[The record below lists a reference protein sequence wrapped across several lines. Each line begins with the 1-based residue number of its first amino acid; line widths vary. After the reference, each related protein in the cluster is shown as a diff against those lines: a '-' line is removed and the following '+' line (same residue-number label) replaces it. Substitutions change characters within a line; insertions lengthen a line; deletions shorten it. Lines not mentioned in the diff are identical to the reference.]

1 MQPFTLLIKPS
12 GSDCNID
19 CRYCFYKDRALEFG
33 RGRQRMSDEVL
44 EKFVKDYMQLG
55 FGVVGFA
62 WQGGEPT
69 LMGVDFFRRAVELQ
83 KKYGSN
89 GQQVSNTLQT
99 NGVLLDDNWCRF
111 LHENKFLLGISIDGP
126 KEFHDKYRV
135 DHSGSGTFE
144 RVMRGIEN
152 CQEHKVEFSALVL
165 LNNNNVEHPERLFDF
180 LIENELTYLQFIPC
194 IEREVATNQI
204 ADFSITPKQ
213 YGDFLCRLFDLWYE
227 YGPEKLNIREFDSL
241 VTYFVL
247 GKHTICTYSKQCAGF
262 VVVEHSGEA
271 FCCEFFVE
279 PKWRLGNILETPL
292 DKLAA
297 GSIKRAFARDK
308 QDLCNKCLLCNH
320 LDICRGGCMKD
331 RVRTLC
337 HSERSEESPL
347 GFDKNSFGQE
357 NYFCESY
364 KQFFDYTIPR
374 FMQIAAAIEDG
385 SAARHTRSADRIRL
399 RIQK

>member
-12 GSDCNID
+12 GSDCNIE
-19 CRYCFYKDRALEFG
+19 CRYCFYKDRTPEFG
-33 RGRQRMSDEVL
+33 RGKQRMSDEVL
-44 EKFVKDYMQLG
+44 EKLVKDYMQLG
-55 FGVVGFA
+55 FPVVGFA

-69 LMGVDFFRRAVELQ
+69 LMGVDFFRRAVEFQ

-89 GQQVSNTLQT
+89 GQEVSNTLQT

-135 DHSGSGTFE
+135 DHSGSGTFD
-144 RVMRGIEN
+144 RVIRGIEN
-152 CQEHKVEFSALVL
+152 CKKHKVEFSALVL
-165 LNNNNVEHPERLFDF
+165 LNNKNVEHPETLFNF
-180 LIENELTYLQFIPC
+180 LIENGLTYLQFIPC
-194 IEREVATNQI
+194 VEREPVTKRI
-204 ADFSITPKQ
+204 ADFSITPGQ

-241 VTYFVL
+241 VTYYVM

-262 VVVEHSGEA
+262 VVVEHSGDA

-279 PKWRLGNILETPL
+279 REWRLGNILETPL
-292 DKLAA
+292 AELAV
-297 GSIKRAFARDK
+297 GSKKRTFAREK
-308 QDLCNKCLLCNH
+308 QNLCNKCLVCTH
-320 LDICRGGCMKD
+320 LDICRGGCMKNRAMLD
-331 RVRTLC
+331 AGYSMHDENQGTRIEGR
-337 HSERSEESPL
+337 
-347 GFDKNSFGQE
+347 E

-364 KQFFDYTIPR
+364 KKFFDYTIPR
-374 FMQIAAAIEDG
+374 FMQMAAAIEDG

>member
-19 CRYCFYKDRALEFG
+19 CAYCFYKDRASEFG
-33 RGRQRMSDEVL
+33 KGRQRMSDEVL
-44 EKFVKDYMQLG
+44 EKLVKDYMQLG

-89 GQQVSNTLQT
+89 GQEVSNTLQT

-135 DHSGSGTFE
+135 DHSGSGTFDK
-144 RVMRGIEN
+144 VMRGIKN

-165 LNNNNVEHPERLFDF
+165 LNDKNVEHPEALFDF

-194 IEREVATNQI
+194 VETEPGTGNI
-204 ADFSITPKQ
+204 ADFSIMPKQ

-247 GKHTICTYSKQCAGF
+247 GKHTICAYSKQCAGF
-262 VVVEHSGEA
+262 VVIEHSGDA
-271 FCCEFFVE
+271 FCCEFFVGPE
-279 PKWRLGNILETPL
+279 WRLGNILETPL
-292 DKLAA
+292 EKLAA
-297 GSIKRAFARDK
+297 GSKKRAFAREK
-308 QDLCNKCLLCNH
+308 QNLCNRCLLCSH
-320 LDICRGGCMKD
+320 LDICRGGCMKNRAMLD
-331 RVRTLC
+331 AGYSILDENQGSRIEGR
-337 HSERSEESPL
+337 
-347 GFDKNSFGQE
+347 E

>member
-1 MQPFTLLIKPS
+1 
-12 GSDCNID
+12 
-19 CRYCFYKDRALEFG
+19 
-33 RGRQRMSDEVL
+33 MSDEVL
-44 EKFVKDYMQLG
+44 EKLVKDYMQLG
-55 FGVVGFA
+55 FDVVGFA

-89 GQQVSNTLQT
+89 SQEVSNTLQT
-99 NGVLLDDNWCRF
+99 NGILLDDNWCRF
-111 LHENKFLLGISIDGP
+111 LHDNKFLLGISIDGP
-126 KEFHDKYRV
+126 KGFHDRYRL
-135 DHSGSGTFE
+135 DHSGAGTFD
-144 RVMRGIEN
+144 RVIRGIEN
-152 CQEHKVEFSALVL
+152 CKKHKVEFSALVL
-165 LNNNNVEHPERLFDF
+165 LNNKNAENPDELFDF

-194 IEREVATNQI
+194 VEREPGTGNI

-241 VTYFVL
+241 VTYYVM
-247 GKHTICTYSKQCAGF
+247 GKHTICAYSKQCAGF
-262 VVVEHSGEA
+262 VVIEHSGDA

-292 DKLAA
+292 EKLAKS
-297 GSIKRAFARDK
+297 GKKLVFAREK
-308 QDLCNKCLLCNH
+308 QNLCNRCLLCSH

-331 RVRTLC
+331 RVRLSTD
-337 HSERSEESPL
+337 S
-347 GFDKNSFGQE
+347 GGQ

-364 KQFFDYTIPR
+364 KRFFDYTIPR

-399 RIQK
+399 RIPK